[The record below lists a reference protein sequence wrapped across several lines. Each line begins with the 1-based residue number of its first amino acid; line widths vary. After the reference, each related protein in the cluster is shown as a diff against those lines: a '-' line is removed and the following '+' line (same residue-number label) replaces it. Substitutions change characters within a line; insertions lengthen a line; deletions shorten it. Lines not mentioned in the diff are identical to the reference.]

1 MVADVVFEEPAV
13 RLLDVLRQV
22 YEKRELRRGR
32 RELGHVLDLDVFAL
46 GRGGRIVL
54 DQRQQEIVQLRG
66 RDAAFARLVDPD
78 RGLEHVEY
86 ALFAEYRSECR

>member
-1 MVADVVFEEPAV
+1 MYKRFFCFLIVSSVYMLLPEINLHRYPGEIPVVADVVFEEPAV

-46 GRGGRIVL
+46 VAGG
-54 DQRQQEIVQLRG
+54 G
-66 RDAAFARLVDPD
+66 
-78 RGLEHVEY
+78 
-86 ALFAEYRSECR
+86 